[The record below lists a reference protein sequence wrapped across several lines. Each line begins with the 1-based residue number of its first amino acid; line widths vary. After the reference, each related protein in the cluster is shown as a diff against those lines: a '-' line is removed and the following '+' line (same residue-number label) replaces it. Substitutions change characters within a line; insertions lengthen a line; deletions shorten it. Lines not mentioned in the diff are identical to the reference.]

1 MKSGE
6 QSINAF
12 EKWQAGTCFFSKE
25 VLANPGNV
33 SANSKKG
40 IKILKTIVH
49 AQKSFANSKAFDVY
63 RLTSY

>member
-33 SANSKKG
+33 STNSKKG
-40 IKILKTIVH
+40 IKILK
-49 AQKSFANSKAFDVY
+49 K
-63 RLTSY
+63 